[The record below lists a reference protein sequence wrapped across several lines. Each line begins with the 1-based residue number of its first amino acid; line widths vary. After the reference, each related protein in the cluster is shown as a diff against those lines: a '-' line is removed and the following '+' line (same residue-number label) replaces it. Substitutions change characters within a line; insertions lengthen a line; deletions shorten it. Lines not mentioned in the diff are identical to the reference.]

1 MKKLC
6 VYCGSSDS
14 IDPDIKEAAMHLG
27 EKIANHGIELVY
39 GGSSLGIMGA
49 IANSV
54 MEHGGCVTG
63 VIPTGL
69 FKKEVAHQGITRLI
83 TVRNMHE
90 RKSTMADLADAFLA
104 LPGGFGTLEELF
116 EIITWN
122 QIGIF
127 SKPVALFNHK
137 GFYNPLIQ
145 MIKNA
150 SDSGFISRKNRE
162 LLQVAE
168 TLEQCI
174 RFILH
179 DENQT

>member
-6 VYCGSSDS
+6 VYCGSSDGN
-14 IDPDIKEAAMHLG
+14 DPEIKEVAMHLG
-27 EKIANHGIELVY
+27 KSLANYGIELVY

-54 MEHGGCVTG
+54 MEHGGLVTG

-127 SKPVALFNHK
+127 SKPVALFNYK

-145 MIKNA
+145 MIKKA
-150 SDSGFISRKNRE
+150 SDCGFISRENRE

-168 TLEQCI
+168 TLDQCI
-174 RFILH
+174 RFILS
-179 DENQT
+179 DDIQT